1 MAMTQWLCHLFVDL
15 LINDLLIYLFTS
27 LLIMVWSGPS
37 MKFRS
42 FLTLNFRLN
51 VLITV
56 SLFSLKSLLTPYHS
70 GTVGNFTF

>member
-1 MAMTQWLCHLFVDL
+1 MAMTQWLYHLFVDL
-15 LINDLLIYLFTS
+15 LI
-27 LLIMVWSGPS
+27 MVWSDPS

-42 FLTLNFRLN
+42 ILKLNFRLN

-70 GTVGNFTF
+70 GTVGNFT